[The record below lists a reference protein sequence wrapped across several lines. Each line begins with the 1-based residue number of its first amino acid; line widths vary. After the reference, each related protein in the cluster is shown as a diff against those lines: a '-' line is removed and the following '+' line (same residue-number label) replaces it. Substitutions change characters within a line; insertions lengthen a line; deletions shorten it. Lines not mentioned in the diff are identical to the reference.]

1 MTIYLL
7 VVKLMALLREQKVI
21 LVRPLD

>member
-7 VVKLMALLREQKVI
+7 VVKLMALLRDQKVI